1 MVKPP
6 SSSAPYLDE
15 KNYGRIYL
23 NRYIWRSCDIIFLT
37 IIMKGVILA
46 GGLATRL
53 RPLTLVTNKH
63 LLPVYNKPMIYYPLE
78 AMKRAGVKEVLITSS
93 PGHAGDFANLL
104 DSGEAFDLK
113 LYYAVQ
119 KNPKG
124 GISDAILLAEEF
136 VGNEKLLVLLG
147 DNIFGHDLSNAVERF
162 EQQEKGGKIF
172 GIQMPT
178 ESKQYGVI
186 EVDSLGKVLSIEEK
200 PENPKSDIAQTGIYM
215 YDNRVFDFIHKLSPS
230 QRGELEVTD
239 LNNFYVDEGTME
251 CEMID
256 WWIDAGTSYDE
267 LLRANQM
274 VAEKVRQGEFA

>member
-1 MVKPP
+1 
-6 SSSAPYLDE
+6 
-15 KNYGRIYL
+15 
-23 NRYIWRSCDIIFLT
+23 
-37 IIMKGVILA
+37 MKGVILA

-63 LLPVYNKPMIYYPLE
+63 LLPVYDKPMIYYALE
-78 AMKRAGVKEVLITSS
+78 AMKRAGVREVLVTSS

-104 DSGEAFDLK
+104 DSGEAFGLK

-136 VGNEKLLVLLG
+136 VGDEKLLVLLG
-147 DNIFGHDLSNAVERF
+147 DNIFGHDLSSAVERF
-162 EQQEKGGKIF
+162 ERQEKGGKIF
-172 GIQMPT
+172 GISMPT

-186 EVDSLGKVLSIEEK
+186 EMDDTGKVLSIEEK
-200 PENPKSDIAQTGIYM
+200 PDNPKSDIAQTGIYM

-230 QRGELEVTD
+230 ERGELEVTD
-239 LNNFYVDEGTME
+239 LNNFYVKEGTME

-267 LLRANQM
+267 LLRANNM
-274 VAEKVRQGEFA
+274 VAEKVKQGELT